1 MPPRTS
7 FSTAQPC
14 TIYQKCNLII
24 LKMLPRRSLK
34 LWMVLRLYG
43 LENLQCYIRNH
54 INLAKYFE
62 GLVAADS
69 RFEVDRPL
77 YVCLYVFLFY
87 TPDWTS
93 FLGFPWIPIH
103 RDKTFLTRSSYSIL
117 FICNT
122 FNLTKLADFC

>member
-1 MPPRTS
+1 MHPLTS
-7 FSTAQPC
+7 FSIAQPC
-14 TIYQKCNLII
+14 TIHQKCNLII

-69 RFEVDRPL
+69 RFEVDRPF

-93 FLGFPWIPIH
+93 DLSNTYLFT
-103 RDKTFLTRSSYSIL
+103 DKTFLTRSSYSIL

-122 FNLTKLADFC
+122 FNFTKLADFC